1 MKICIAIASIGR
13 PDLLKTVQS
22 FEMLECPQG
31 ASLVVVVGDD
41 SKDQSAARLLADYQ
55 TKAFALQVIDVAS
68 QNIAHCRN
76 ACLDAC
82 DGDWIAFIDDDE
94 QADSRWLIELCAVA
108 EREAVDAVFG
118 QIISSYHPQTPDWI
132 KTADP
137 VGRMRQRPTGPV
149 NTGSSGNAMV
159 RMSAVRQHGLRFDP
173 RFGRTGGE
181 DTDFFLKLNA
191 AGGKLFFTN
200 DAIVREKVLP
210 EKSTQTFFI
219 KRALRSGQSFA
230 SMTLRQK
237 APLVKA
243 VFYLNAFCKMI
254 LGYAISLALRPFNR
268 SEAYMWRLKGIMNK
282 GKLRHLAKLE
292 LPEIYA

>member
-13 PDLLKTVQS
+13 PDLLKTIQS
-22 FEMLECPQG
+22 FEILECPQG

-41 SKDQSAARLLADYQ
+41 SKDQSAIRLLADYD
-55 TKAFALQVIDVAS
+55 TEAFALQVINVAS

-94 QADSRWLIELCAVA
+94 QADTRWLMELYAA
-108 EREAVDAVFG
+108 AQREAADAIFG
-118 QIISSYHPQTPDWI
+118 QIISSYYPQTPDWI
-132 KTADP
+132 KMADP

-159 RMSAVRQHGLRFDP
+159 RMSAVRQYGLRFDP

-191 AGGKLFFTN
+191 AGGKLFFIN
-200 DAIVREKVLP
+200 DAIVRETVLP

-219 KRALRSGQSFA
+219 QRALRSGQSFA

-243 VFYLNAFCKMI
+243 MFYLNAFCKMT

-268 SEAYMWRLKGIMNK
+268 SEAYIWRLKGIMNK

-292 LPEIYA
+292 LPEIYV